1 MPSPVAWLMR
11 YASRM
16 RFPTLFLVIA
26 ILFVIDL
33 LVPDVIPFAD
43 EALLGLFTLLVGS
56 LKKRKSHGEQPASDA
71 VIEVR
76 PETNPGPDDEG

>member
-16 RFPTLFLVIA
+16 RFPTLFFVIA

-33 LVPDVIPFAD
+33 LVPDLIPFAD

-56 LKKRKSHGEQPASDA
+56 LKKRREHGEQPAGDA
-71 VIEVR
+71 VIDLPPNAR
-76 PETNPGPDDEG
+76 SGADDER